1 MGGLILAKLEDAYF
15 IEDGSTYVLGN
26 SLIERRWS
34 LEEGFFATSSL
45 KNLVTGK
52 EWCKDGPRACHDFGY
67 EGLIGRREGGK
78 LVFSPLSLEN
88 VSFSVEESGGLNP
101 HLEVIFHLIDPHPG
115 TRIRRFY
122 RIFPDTCAMITWA
135 EISTENSP
143 SGDYFLEG
151 RRNVMDFL
159 PLSLEGVMAGRSVE
173 FFTRTDV
180 NNKLVQETL
189 FTFAQAPPMKLN
201 GNLLF
206 LTDRR
211 DGEGL
216 FILKE
221 SPVSGDRRPEILED
235 FIFEEDGVYTFGWGI
250 RPEEVLPNRFHRS
263 YGVVTGLYSG
273 DDDQGLLALK
283 EYQMAKYR
291 FLPERDYMVMAN
303 PWGDG
308 GCYERL
314 GEDFILEELEGC
326 ARIGATHYQIDDGWQ
341 RGGALIRIVNNE
353 VIDDDFW
360 VIDETRFPEAF
371 TPLAQ
376 RASELGVNLALWFAP
391 DRNRLYRNYK
401 RDGQILWRMYEDFDI
416 RAFKI
421 DALNI
426 QTKEAEENLESLL
439 RDLSERSNGDISFN
453 FDVTGALDRRPGYF
467 YLQEYG
473 NIFLENRYTRVKGNP
488 SNKYYPFKTLRNL
501 WQLASYVLPQKL
513 QVEFLNIDLNRQNY
527 AQGHELAPEN
537 YPWEYVFAITFF
549 ANPLLWGEPSG
560 FSDEAVARIR
570 PLIDLHKAHR
580 EDIFSCNIFSIG
592 DMPDGYA
599 WTGFQAHPRKKGR
612 GFLIVYRERHPSRN
626 HKIGL
631 KFLEEGD
638 YEFELITS
646 SSPAPKRL
654 MSHGGTLD
662 CTLASMNSFALYTYV
677 REP

>member
-1 MGGLILAKLEDAYF
+1 MDKFILAELEDAYF
-15 IEDGSTYVLGN
+15 IEDGSTYILGN
-26 SLIERRWS
+26 SLIERKWS
-34 LEEGFFATSSL
+34 LEGGYFVTSSF
-45 KNLVTGK
+45 KNLSTGK
-52 EWCKDGPRACHDFGY
+52 EWCKGNKPRNHHDFAY

-78 LVFSPLSLEN
+78 LVFSPLSIEN
-88 VSFSVEESGGLNP
+88 VTFSIKESEGLNP
-101 HLEVIFHLIDPHPG
+101 HLEVIFHLIDPHPR
-115 TRIRRFY
+115 TKIKRFY
-122 RIFPDTCAMITWA
+122 RIFPNTCAMVTWS
-135 EISTENSP
+135 EVCTENAP
-143 SGDYFLEG
+143 AGDYFLEG
-151 RRNVMDFL
+151 RRNVVDFL
-159 PLSLEGVMAGRSVE
+159 PLPLEKPISGRSVE
-173 FFTRTDV
+173 FFTRSDV
-180 NNKLVQETL
+180 NNKLVQETP
-189 FTFAQAPPMKLN
+189 FTQDSPMRLN

-221 SPVSGDRRPEILED
+221 SPVSGDRRPEILGD

-250 RPEEVLPNRFHRS
+250 RPEEALPYRFRRS
-263 YGVVTGLYSG
+263 YSVVTGLYSG
-273 DDDQGLLALK
+273 HDDQGLLALK

-308 GCYERL
+308 NCYDRL

-341 RGGALIRIVNNE
+341 KGGALIRIINNE
-353 VIDDDFW
+353 VVDDDFW
-360 VIDETRFPEAF
+360 TIDGNRFPEAF

-376 RASELGVNLALWFAP
+376 RASELGVNLTLWFAP
-391 DRNRLYRNYK
+391 DRNRLYRNNK
-401 RDGQILWRMYEDFDI
+401 RDGQILWRMYKDFNI
-416 RAFKI
+416 KAFKI

-439 RDLSERSNGDISFN
+439 KDLAQRSNGDISFN

-467 YLQEYG
+467 HLQEYG
-473 NIFLENRYTRVKGNP
+473 NIFLENRYTRIKGNRA
-488 SNKYYPFKTLRNL
+488 NKYYPFKTLRNL
-501 WQLASYVLPQKL
+501 WQLAPYVLPQKL
-513 QVEFLNIDLNRQNY
+513 QVEFLNIDLNQENY
-527 AQGHELAPEN
+527 EPDHELAPAN

-560 FSDEAVARIR
+560 FSDEAVTRIR
-570 PLIDLHKAHR
+570 PLIDLHKAYR

-599 WTGFQAHPRKKGR
+599 WTGFQAHPREDGL
-612 GFLIVYRERHPSRN
+612 GYLIIYRERHPSKS

-631 KFLEEGD
+631 KFLEEGN

-646 SSPAPKRL
+646 SSPAPKFL
-654 MSHGGTLD
+654 ISNGGTVE
-662 CTLASMNSFALYTYV
+662 CTLDSMNSFALYSYV
-677 REP
+677 LGSS